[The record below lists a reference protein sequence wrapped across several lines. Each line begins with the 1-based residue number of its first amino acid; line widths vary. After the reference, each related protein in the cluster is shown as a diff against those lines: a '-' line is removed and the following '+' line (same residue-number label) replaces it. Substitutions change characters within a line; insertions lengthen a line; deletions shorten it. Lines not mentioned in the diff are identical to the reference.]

1 MSLRLVSCLKCIYLR
16 GNFIDGRKV
25 YRCQTHDSKKV
36 NISNQIL
43 CSKFQVKRKKIIK
56 KEVKFENKGDQLEKY
71 FDTETL
77 VKNVLKK
84 QSNNISQ
91 EKRT

>member
-1 MSLRLVSCLKCIYLR
+1 V
-16 GNFIDGRKV
+16 D
-25 YRCQTHDSKKV
+25 
-36 NISNQIL
+36 ISNQIL
-43 CSKFQVKRKKIIK
+43 CSKFRVKRKKIIK
-56 KEVKFENKGDQLEKY
+56 KEVKFENKGDQLEKF

-77 VKNVLKK
+77 VKNILEK